1 MNYESHYDDTS
12 ANAVSLS
19 GGVLA
24 TARRET
30 VVTVNPER

>member
-1 MNYESHYDDTS
+1 MNYESHYNDIS
-12 ANAVSLS
+12 VHAMS

>member
-1 MNYESHYDDTS
+1 MNYESHCDDTS
-12 ANAVSLS
+12 VNAVS